1 MEELFANPWFTYLGM
16 PVLIFLSR
24 IVDVSIGTV
33 RIVFVAR
40 GDKLVAPILGFF
52 EVFIWILAIG
62 QIMEHANNLAC
73 YGGYAAGFAMG
84 NYIGLRLEEY
94 VAVGH
99 QVVRV
104 ITRDHGKEVVQ
115 ALSAGGFG
123 ATIVDGE
130 GAKGKVQLIYCVVN
144 RKKLP
149 QVLEIIHGVDP
160 KIFYSIEDV
169 RKANSGVF
177 PAVPAKRRRLH
188 RRRVAK

>member
-1 MEELFANPWFTYLGM
+1 MEELFGNPYFTYLAM
-16 PVLIFLSR
+16 PLLIALSR

-62 QIMEHANNLAC
+62 QIMQHANNLAC
-73 YGGYAAGFAMG
+73 YVGYAAGFAVG
-84 NYIGLRLEEY
+84 NYVGLRLEEY
-94 VAVGH
+94 VAVGS

-104 ITRDHGKEVVQ
+104 ITREHGKDLVQ
-115 ALSAGGFG
+115 ALSAAGFG

-130 GAKGKVQLIYCVVN
+130 GAKGKVHLIYCVVN

-149 QVLEIIHGVDP
+149 AVIELIHGVNP

-177 PAVPAKRRRLH
+177 PAVPQRRHRLH
-188 RRRVAK
+188 RRRLAK